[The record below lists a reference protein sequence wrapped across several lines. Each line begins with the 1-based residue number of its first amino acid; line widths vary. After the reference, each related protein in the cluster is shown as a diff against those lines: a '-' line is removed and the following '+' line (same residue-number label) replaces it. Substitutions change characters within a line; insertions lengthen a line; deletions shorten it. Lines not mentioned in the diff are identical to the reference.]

1 MEEVSED
8 IIPVKKR
15 ILICRIV
22 FTFILFALI
31 YAALS
36 NTLFHQLQSPVL
48 KYPYVDPAY
57 WMMHLLRIPDAIVS
71 NYTVAYVFDIL
82 LFANCIGCI
91 AYPFKKIFII
101 AFLLIYFIY
110 FITFNSYGAH
120 HTHAWVGI
128 LLAPIPF
135 LFRNDIT
142 FSLLWQALR
151 YYTLFIY
158 ASAFLWKLFR
168 LSFLNDNHGLLILK
182 NNLTSYLYYTPG
194 SVLSKFYMWLLQHP
208 SWANGMYIFGFILEG
223 TFITG
228 FFTKQYDKYLFMFS
242 FILVIGFWFLADA
255 GFFQLLILSLTL
267 INFNKKI
274 SDSYI

>member
-8 IIPVKKR
+8 IIPVQKR
-15 ILICRIV
+15 ILLCRIV

-71 NYTVAYVFDIL
+71 NYTVAWVFDIL
-82 LFANCIGCI
+82 LFASCIGCI
-91 AYPFKKIFII
+91 VYPFRKIFII
-101 AFLLIYFIY
+101 VFLLIYFIY

-120 HTHAWVGI
+120 HTHAGVGI

-135 LFRNDIT
+135 LFSGTT
-142 FSLLWQALR
+142 FSLLLQALR
-151 YYTLFIY
+151 YNTLFIY

-182 NNLTSYLYYTPG
+182 NNLTPYLYYTPG
-194 SVLSKFYMWLLQHP
+194 SQLSKFYMGILQHP
-208 SWANGMYIFGFILEG
+208 SLANIMYILGFILEG

-242 FILVIGFWFLADA
+242 IILVIGFWFLADA